1 MANSSNSGNL
11 LRWTLRAVAAGLLL
25 LGLAADWLGIGE
37 PGFGERQALLV
48 LVGALLFAI
57 SFFRLGRDVG
67 PAYTTVA
74 VLLVNTVL
82 GFVALNVAIAAGFAL
97 TDAVGWTRPP
107 ERGFDPFL
115 LRLPVARLARA
126 AGSGLWRRSVP
137 TLALDDGQLAMIYPG
152 WSRQQVEALLAE
164 TRQRSLRFDPYAQF
178 REKPFHGRYVNVVE
192 PGFRWVRDP
201 GPWPMAR
208 GVHNVWVLGG
218 STTFG
223 YGLPDGETIP
233 AFLQES
239 LRRRYPG
246 APIRVYNFGQ
256 GYFYSAQE
264 LALLQALLASGSA
277 APEVAIFIDGIN
289 EHQREPF
296 YSDYLRELIRSP
308 WTAMLARREPPSLGR
323 GEDVVERWLRHQRMV
338 AAVCATYGIKPL
350 FVWQPAPSWRYDL
363 RYHLLWRNRGE
374 TAPSGDHPV
383 FGNAPAYAAL
393 ETLRARQPERF
404 GRNFLWLGEL
414 QEGERRPLYVD
425 RLHYT
430 AAFSREIAERIAERI
445 QQGL

>member
-1 MANSSNSGNL
+1 MASIPSGKFF
-11 LRWTLRAVAAGLLL
+11 RWSLRALAAVLLL

-48 LVGALLFAI
+48 LAGALLLAI
-57 SFFRLGRDVG
+57 SFLRFERNFGS
-67 PAYTTVA
+67 AYATVA
-74 VLLVNTVL
+74 VLLLNTVL
-82 GFVALNVAIAAGFAL
+82 GFLLLNVAIATGFAL
-97 TDAVGWTRPP
+97 TDALRWTRPP
-107 ERGFDPFL
+107 ERGLEPFL

-137 TLALDDGQLAMIYPG
+137 TLALDDGHLAQIYPG
-152 WSRQQVEALLAE
+152 WSRQRVEELLEE
-164 TRQRSLRFDPYAQF
+164 TRQRSLRFDPYTQF
-178 REKPFHGRYVNVVE
+178 REKPFQGKYVNVVE
-192 PGFRWVRDP
+192 PGLRWVREQ
-201 GPWPMAR
+201 GPWPMAP
-208 GVHNVWVLGG
+208 GAHNVWVLGG

-233 AFLQES
+233 SFLQKS

-246 APIRVYNFGQ
+246 AAIRVYNFGQ

-264 LALLQALLASGSA
+264 LALLQALLAAGSA
-277 APEVAIFIDGIN
+277 APEVAVFLDGIN

-308 WTAMLARREPPSLGR
+308 WTALWSRGEPPSLDS
-323 GEDVVERWLRHQRMV
+323 GEVVVERWLRHQRLA
-338 AAVCATYGIKPL
+338 AAVCAAYGVKPL
-350 FVWQPAPSWRYDL
+350 FVWQPAPNWRYDL
-363 RYHLLWRNRGE
+363 RYHLLWWNRGE
-374 TAPSGDHPV
+374 APPRSGKPI
-383 FGNAPAYAAL
+383 FGDAPAYAAM
-393 ETLRARQPERF
+393 ESMRAHHPERF

-414 QEGERRPLYVD
+414 QERVRRPLYVD

-430 AAFSREIAERIAERI
+430 AAFSREIAERITDHI